1 MTQQIRKAHGSVDDT
16 GDRPGAHVGRCPLTA
31 GILPETRAREC
42 SCTCA
47 LFRDSYR
54 RGGLA
59 RQIVIYVLLTADLS
73 VLPFESRMTVHSDS
87 LRSLE
92 RMTLSRM
99 PWPSRRPGT
108 RAQSRAMRRDPEW
121 QILAWRPG
129 LLSPL
134 APSTP

>member
-1 MTQQIRKAHGSVDDT
+1 MTQAT
-16 GDRPGAHVGRCPLTA
+16 GQGPTWGAARSQQESSWRPGAS
-31 GILPETRAREC
+31 EC
-42 SCTCA
+42 LCTCA

-99 PWPSRRPGT
+99 AGPADAQEPGP
-108 RAQSRAMRRDPEW
+108 RA
-121 QILAWRPG
+121 G
-129 LLSPL
+129 L
-134 APSTP
+134 

>member
-1 MTQQIRKAHGSVDDT
+1 MS
-16 GDRPGAHVGRCPLTA
+16 
-31 GILPETRAREC
+31 ARELVHC
-42 SCTCA
+42 S
-47 LFRDSYR
+47 DSCQ

-59 RQIVIYVLLTADLS
+59 HQIVIYILFTADPS
-73 VLPFESRMTVHSDS
+73 VLPLKSRMTVHSDA
-87 LRSLE
+87 LGSLE
-92 RMTLSRM
+92 HMTLSRV
-99 PWPSRRPGT
+99 PWPSRHPGT